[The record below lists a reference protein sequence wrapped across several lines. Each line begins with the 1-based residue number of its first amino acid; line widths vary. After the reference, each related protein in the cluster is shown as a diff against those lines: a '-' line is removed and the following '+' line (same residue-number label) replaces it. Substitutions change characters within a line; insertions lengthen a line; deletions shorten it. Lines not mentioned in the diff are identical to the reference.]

1 MKKIL
6 ALIMA
11 LTMMFVGTALGGA
24 FAEEETITIGITIFD
39 YSNNFVGY
47 IRNGIDYYIANE
59 KTGVEYMIVDGEN
72 DQATQTERIDTMI
85 SRGVDVLA
93 VNPVDTSACETIVN
107 MARDAGIPVVFFNR
121 MPSAEVLAS
130 YDQCWYVGTDAV
142 GQGELQAQMVVDAW
156 TNDQENWDTNGDGVC
171 QYVLLMGTAG
181 HSDATD
187 RANGFHDAIA
197 ASGLAVE
204 ELASEYANWS
214 TADALDIMQTWIGRY
229 GDGIEM
235 VVSGND
241 AMALGAVEA
250 LRSNGLITDE
260 DYVPVIGVNALPEVS
275 ELIRSG
281 VMLGS
286 VLTSPY
292 DAARA
297 TIDMCI
303 NAANGVD
310 VLEGTE
316 WEFSEDKIVRIPDE
330 MITIDNVDIAVDAYK
345 VAD

>member
-1 MKKIL
+1 MKRIL
-6 ALIMA
+6 AAILA
-11 LTMMFVGTALGGA
+11 LTMMLAGTAFVGASA
-24 FAEEETITIGITIFD
+24 EETITIGITIFD

-59 KTGVEYMIVDGEN
+59 KTGIEYMIVDGEN

-107 MARDAGIPVVFFNR
+107 KAREADIPVVFFNR

-130 YDQCWYVGTDAV
+130 YDKCWYVGTDAV
-142 GQGELQAQMVVDAW
+142 GQGELEAEMLAEAW
-156 TNDQENWDTNGDGVC
+156 TNDQEKWDTNGDGIC
-171 QYVLLMGTAG
+171 QYVLLKGTAG
-181 HSDATD
+181 HSDAED
-187 RANGFHDAIA
+187 RDKGFHDAIA
-197 ASGLAVE
+197 ASGVQVE
-204 ELASEYANWS
+204 ELATEYANWS
-214 TADALDIMQTWIGRY
+214 TTDALDIMQTWIGRY

-235 VVSGND
+235 VISGND

-250 LRSNGLITDE
+250 LRANGLITD
-260 DYVPVIGVNALPEVS
+260 DKYVPVIGVNALPEVS

-303 NAANGVD
+303 NAAKGVD

-316 WEFSEDKIVRIPDE
+316 WEFSEDKIVRIPDAK
-330 MITIDNVDIAVDAYK
+330 ITIDNVDIAVDAYK
-345 VAD
+345 TAS